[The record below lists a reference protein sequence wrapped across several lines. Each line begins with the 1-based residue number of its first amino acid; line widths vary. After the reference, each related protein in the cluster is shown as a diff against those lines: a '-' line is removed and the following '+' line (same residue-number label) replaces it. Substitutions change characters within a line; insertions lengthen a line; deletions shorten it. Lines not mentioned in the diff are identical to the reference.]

1 MSRKNWSNFFILL
14 AAANLAVAVLPSN
27 DMKLLNWIVLAC
39 CLSLGTIARKRM
51 ASLVSLAAFT
61 GWIQKISPLLL
72 FGVAGRLVAEIPNA
86 RVELAFLEFD

>member
-51 ASLVSLAAFT
+51 A
-61 GWIQKISPLLL
+61 
-72 FGVAGRLVAEIPNA
+72 
-86 RVELAFLEFD
+86 